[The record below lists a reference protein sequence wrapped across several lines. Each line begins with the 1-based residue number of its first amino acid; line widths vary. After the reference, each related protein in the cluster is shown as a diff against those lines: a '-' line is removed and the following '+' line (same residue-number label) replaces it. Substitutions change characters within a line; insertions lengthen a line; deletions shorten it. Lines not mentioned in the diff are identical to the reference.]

1 MLATAVIYLAL
12 TPRLPR
18 LARAPHHP
26 RSGLARA
33 VAEQLDADDP
43 VYRDELWLYQDDV
56 RYGGSYLLVPARRAG
71 RVPVL
76 AAMALLIHALFAASQ
91 ALAPRA
97 SPSLCSRRALLL
109 CGGAGCSAIM
119 PLPSWAGAAAGAD
132 ECLSC
137 KLKST
142 IAESTGAPAIGTDI
156 GDLLSPRPQLAV
168 KEVIDVGTDPLAFEA
183 TMRRTL
189 KLYDPEKYR
198 VLVWVQSE
206 LINGVPWCG
215 DTRAAIPLLES
226 ALYRAKGKPIVL
238 VTADVVRSDYYLE
251 SYLYR
256 QDQQLK
262 LTGVPTLYR
271 WGRDGPVMRIQERQ
285 ITPSALDA
293 LIR

>member
-1 MLATAVIYLAL
+1 M
-12 TPRLPR
+12 
-18 LARAPHHP
+18 
-26 RSGLARA
+26 
-33 VAEQLDADDP
+33 
-43 VYRDELWLYQDDV
+43 
-56 RYGGSYLLVPARRAG
+56 YLLSLRASSARGRGRAG
-71 RVPVL
+71 RHASARVPV
-76 AAMALLIHALFAASQ
+76 AAMALIHALVAASQ

-238 VTADVVRSDYYLE
+238 VTADVVRSDYYQE

-256 QDQQLK
+256 QDQRLK

>member
-1 MLATAVIYLAL
+1 
-12 TPRLPR
+12 
-18 LARAPHHP
+18 
-26 RSGLARA
+26 
-33 VAEQLDADDP
+33 
-43 VYRDELWLYQDDV
+43 
-56 RYGGSYLLVPARRAG
+56 
-71 RVPVL
+71 
-76 AAMALLIHALFAASQ
+76 
-91 ALAPRA
+91 
-97 SPSLCSRRALLL
+97 
-109 CGGAGCSAIM
+109 M

-142 IAESTGAPAIGTDI
+142 ITESTGAPAIGIDV

-238 VTADVVRSDYYLE
+238 VTADVVRSDYYQE

-256 QDQQLK
+256 QDQRLK

-293 LIR
+293 LIGDIALYSPQGTSQSVD

>member
-1 MLATAVIYLAL
+1 MPTPNLCTPHRTSGRRRRMLL
-12 TPRLPR
+12 
-18 LARAPHHP
+18 
-26 RSGLARA
+26 
-33 VAEQLDADDP
+33 
-43 VYRDELWLYQDDV
+43 
-56 RYGGSYLLVPARRAG
+56 
-71 RVPVL
+71 
-76 AAMALLIHALFAASQ
+76 HALVAASQ

-97 SPSLCSRRALLL
+97 SPALCSRRVLL
-109 CGGAGCSAIM
+109 GGVGCSTIM
-119 PLPSWAGAAAGAD
+119 PLPSWAAAAGSE

-142 IAESTGAPAIGTDI
+142 ITASGAGAPAIGTDI

-168 KEVIDVGTDPLAFEA
+168 KDVIDVGTDPSAFEA
-183 TMRRTL
+183 TMRRAL

-215 DTRAAIPLLES
+215 DTRVAIPLLES

-238 VTADVVRSDYYLE
+238 VTADVVRSDYYQE
-251 SYLYR
+251 SYRYR
-256 QDQQLK
+256 QDRRLK

-293 LIR
+293 LIA

>member
-1 MLATAVIYLAL
+1 MLLLAL
-12 TPRLPR
+12 
-18 LARAPHHP
+18 
-26 RSGLARA
+26 
-33 VAEQLDADDP
+33 V
-43 VYRDELWLYQDDV
+43 
-56 RYGGSYLLVPARRAG
+56 
-71 RVPVL
+71 
-76 AAMALLIHALFAASQ
+76 AASQ

-97 SPSLCSRRALLL
+97 SSALCSRRVLLY
-109 CGGAGCSAIM
+109 GVGTCSTIM
-119 PLPSWAGAAAGAD
+119 PQQSWAAAAGAD

-142 IAESTGAPAIGTDI
+142 IESGADAPAIGTDI
-156 GDLLSPRPQLAV
+156 GGLLSPRPQLAV
-168 KEVIDVGTDPLAFEA
+168 KDVIDVGTDPSGFEA

-215 DTRAAIPLLES
+215 DTRVAIPLLES
-226 ALYRAKGKPIVL
+226 ALYRALGKPIVL
-238 VTADVVRSDYYLE
+238 VTADVVRGDYYQE
-251 SYLYR
+251 SYRYR
-256 QDQQLK
+256 QDRRLK

-293 LIR
+293 LIA